1 MGKFFIRFFFLIII
15 SVIALI
21 IYTSIFGVKTDKFD
35 NLIKSKAN
43 EINQNVKLNFQETK
57 IHINPREFNL
67 VVKLQNPE
75 IVIKNNTIDLSKL
88 DLYLALKSFFSSDFL
103 LNRAEVAFVENDIK
117 DLTKITNA
125 FLPKIINKQ
134 IKKIFAKGSLEG
146 EFIIPFDADGKIGK
160 DYGFYGKISEASIL
174 STIF

>member
-67 VVKLQNPE
+67 VVKLQNP
-75 IVIKNNTIDLSKL
+75 
-88 DLYLALKSFFSSDFL
+88 
-103 LNRAEVAFVENDIK
+103 
-117 DLTKITNA
+117 
-125 FLPKIINKQ
+125 
-134 IKKIFAKGSLEG
+134 
-146 EFIIPFDADGKIGK
+146 
-160 DYGFYGKISEASIL
+160 
-174 STIF
+174 